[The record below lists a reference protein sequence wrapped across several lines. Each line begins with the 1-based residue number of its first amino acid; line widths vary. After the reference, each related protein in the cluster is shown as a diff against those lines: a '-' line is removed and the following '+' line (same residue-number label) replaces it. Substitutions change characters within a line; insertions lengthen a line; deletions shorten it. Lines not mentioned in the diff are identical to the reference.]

1 MQFLYFL
8 QQAIIWIITIYYLYE
23 LIVSLFAF
31 VKLKEKSLVVNKNHK
46 FLIVLPAHDEEQ
58 VIGNLIN
65 SLKEQDY
72 PKELYDIVVIADN
85 CKDNTEKVARV
96 CKNNS

>member
-65 SLKEQDY
+65 SFCFYIHFYL
-72 PKELYDIVVIADN
+72 
-85 CKDNTEKVARV
+85 
-96 CKNNS
+96 